1 MNDYTAN
8 LTLDQASDLL
18 KQTAGPITVITH
30 AKPDGDAAG
39 TLVALVTAL
48 NAIGKQARGIL
59 CPPVTDS
66 LQFLAQSHGIE
77 VIDDPAQ
84 FPTDTERLVI
94 VDTGAYS
101 QLGPLSETVRSLLDD
116 TLILDHHL
124 SGDVE
129 AKHRYIDATAAAAA
143 EIIAAL
149 IGKLVDRSTIGSQ
162 AQQTINDAL
171 FTGIASDTGWFRFSN
186 VTPRTHELAAELIA
200 QGVDHTGLYA
210 RLEQAER
217 PEKLKLLIRAV
228 DSLELLAEDRA
239 AVMTLNASDFAETGA
254 RPEETER
261 LIDIP
266 QQVGSVQVI
275 AMISEAQTEHGP
287 QTRVSF
293 RSKPLPDA
301 VNVAELAQ
309 TFGGGGHARAAGA
322 KIDEPIAQARPRIVA
337 ALTNAVTANPAISEH
352 EAQASDP
359 SDMV

>member
-1 MNDYTAN
+1 LNDYTAN
-8 LTLDQASDLL
+8 LTLDQAADLL
-18 KQTAGPITVITH
+18 HQCDGPITVITH

-48 NAIGKQARGIL
+48 NAIGKQTRGIL
-59 CPPVTDS
+59 CPPIASS
-66 LQFLAQSHGIE
+66 LDFLANSDTIE
-77 VIDDPAQ
+77 VIDDAAQ
-84 FPTDTERLVI
+84 FPADTQQLVI

-101 QLGPLSETVRSLLDD
+101 QLGPLADAIRPLLDR

-124 SGDVE
+124 SGGVE
-129 AKHRYIDATAAAAA
+129 AMHKYIDATAAAAA

-149 IGKLVDRSTIGSQ
+149 IDKLIGDATIDSQ
-162 AQQTINDAL
+162 AKQTINDAL

-186 VTPRTHELAAELIA
+186 VTPQTHRLAADLIA
-200 QGVDHTGLYA
+200 AGVDHTGLYA

-228 DSLELLAEDRA
+228 DSLELLADDRA
-239 AVMTLNASDFAETGA
+239 AVMTLHDADFAETGA

-275 AMISEAQTEHGP
+275 AMISEAQTDQGP

-301 VNVAELAQ
+301 VNVAELAA

-322 KIDEPIAQARPRIVA
+322 KIDEPIAQARPKIVA
-337 ALTNAVTANPAISEH
+337 ALTQAVTATATS
-352 EAQASDP
+352 
-359 SDMV
+359 

>member
-8 LTLDQASDLL
+8 LTLGQAADLL
-18 KQTAGPITVITH
+18 KQADGPITVITH

-48 NAIGKQARGIL
+48 NAIGKQTRGIL

-66 LQFLAQSHGIE
+66 LQFLAQSHAIE

-84 FPTDTERLVI
+84 FPADTAQLVI

-101 QLGPLSETVRSLLDD
+101 QLGPLTDAVRPLLDR

-124 SGDVE
+124 SGDVD
-129 AKHRYIDATAAAAA
+129 AKHKFIDATAAAAA
-143 EIIAAL
+143 EVIAAL
-149 IGKLVDRSTIGSQ
+149 IDKLVDKATIGSQ

-186 VTPRTHELAAELIA
+186 VTPRTHRLAADLIES
-200 QGVDHTGLYA
+200 GVDHTGLYA
-210 RLEQAER
+210 RLEQGER

-228 DSLELLAEDRA
+228 DSLELLADDRA
-239 AVMTLNASDFAETGA
+239 AVMTLRESDFTETGA

-275 AMISEAQTEHGP
+275 AMISEAHTERGP

-293 RSKPLPDA
+293 RSKPLADA
-301 VNVAELAQ
+301 VNVAELAA

-322 KIDEPIAQARPRIVA
+322 KIDEPIDQARPRIVA
-337 ALTNAVTANPAISEH
+337 ALTQAVTAAT
-352 EAQASDP
+352 AKA
-359 SDMV
+359 

>member
-18 KQTAGPITVITH
+18 HQCGGPITVITH

-48 NAIGKQARGIL
+48 NAIGKRTRGIL
-59 CPPVTDS
+59 CPPIASS
-66 LQFLAQSHGIE
+66 LDFLANSEHTE
-77 VIDDPAQ
+77 VIDDAAQ
-84 FPTDTERLVI
+84 FPADTKQLII

-101 QLGPLSETVRSLLDD
+101 QLGPLADAIRPLLDH

-124 SGDVE
+124 SGGIE
-129 AKHRYIDATAAAAA
+129 ATYRYIDATAAAAA

-149 IGKLVDRSTIGSQ
+149 IDKLIADATIDSH
-162 AQQTINDAL
+162 AKQTINDAL

-186 VTPRTHELAAELIA
+186 VTPQTHRLAADLIA
-200 QGVDHTGLYA
+200 AGVDHTGLYA

-228 DSLELLAEDRA
+228 DSLELLADDRA
-239 AVMTLNASDFAETGA
+239 AVMTLHAADFTETGA

-275 AMISEAQTEHGP
+275 ALISEAQTEQGP

-301 VNVAELAQ
+301 VNVAELAAN
-309 TFGGGGHARAAGA
+309 FGGGGHARAAGA
-322 KIDEPIAQARPRIVA
+322 KIDEPIAQARSKIVA
-337 ALTNAVTANPAISEH
+337 AL
-352 EAQASDP
+352 AQAVSATA
-359 SDMV
+359 SS

>member
-1 MNDYTAN
+1 MPVNDYTAN
-8 LTLDQASDLL
+8 LTLDQAADLL

-59 CPPVTDS
+59 CPPVTES
-66 LQFLAQSHGIE
+66 LEFLAQSYGIE
-77 VIDDPAQ
+77 VVDDPAQ
-84 FPTDTERLVI
+84 FPADTDQLVI

-101 QLGPLSETVRSLLDD
+101 QLGPLSDAVRPLLDR

-124 SGDVE
+124 SGDVQ

-149 IGKLVDRSTIGSQ
+149 IDKLVDKATIGSQ

-186 VTPRTHELAAELIA
+186 VTPATHRLAADLIA
-200 QGVDHTGLYA
+200 AGVDHTGLYA

-228 DSLELLAEDRA
+228 DSLELLANDRA
-239 AVMTLNASDFAETGA
+239 AVMTLHANDFAETGA
-254 RPEETER
+254 RTEETER

-275 AMISEAQTEHGP
+275 ALISEAQTERGP

-293 RSKPLPDA
+293 RSKPLPGA
-301 VNVAELAQ
+301 VNVAELAA

-322 KIDEPIAQARPRIVA
+322 KIDEPIAQARPRIVEA
-337 ALTNAVTANPAISEH
+337 MQQAINS
-352 EAQASDP
+352 
-359 SDMV
+359 VR

>member
-8 LTLDQASDLL
+8 LTLDQAADLL

-48 NAIGKQARGIL
+48 NAIGQPTRGIL

-66 LQFLAQSHGIE
+66 LDFLAQSDNIE
-77 VIDDPAQ
+77 VADEPTQ
-84 FPTDTERLVI
+84 FPADTEQLVI

-101 QLGPLSETVRSLLDD
+101 QLGPLSDVVRPLLDR

-124 SGDVE
+124 SGGVQ
-129 AKHRYIDATAAAAA
+129 AKHKYIDATAAAAA

-149 IGKLVDRSTIGSQ
+149 IDKLVDKATLDQ
-162 AQQTINDAL
+162 DAQQTINDAL

-186 VTPRTHELAAELIA
+186 VTPATHRLAADLIA
-200 QGVDHTGLYA
+200 AGVDHTGLYA

-228 DSLELLAEDRA
+228 DSLELLADDRA
-239 AVMTLNASDFAETGA
+239 AVMTLDASDFAKTGA
-254 RPEETER
+254 RTEETER

-275 AMISEAQTEHGP
+275 ALISEAQTERGP

-293 RSKPLPDA
+293 RSKPLPGA
-301 VNVAELAQ
+301 VNVAELAA

-337 ALTNAVTANPAISEH
+337 ALTQAVAAMTTG
-352 EAQASDP
+352 
-359 SDMV
+359 

>member
-8 LTLDQASDLL
+8 LTLDQAADLL
-18 KQTAGPITVITH
+18 RECDGPITVITH

-48 NAIGKQARGIL
+48 NAIGKHTRGIL
-59 CPPVTDS
+59 CPPIASS
-66 LQFLAQSHGIE
+66 LDFLASSDN
-77 VIDDPAQ
+77 IDIAEDTSGFPANTAQ
-84 FPTDTERLVI
+84 LVI

-101 QLGPLSETVRSLLDD
+101 QLGPLGDVVRPLLDN

-124 SGDVE
+124 SGDVQ
-129 AKHRYIDATAAAAA
+129 ANHKYIDTSAAAAA

-149 IGKLVDRSTIGSQ
+149 IDKLAEQGSIDAS
-162 AQQTINDAL
+162 AQTTINEAL

-186 VTPRTHELAAELIA
+186 VTPQTHRLAADLISS
-200 QGVDHTGLYA
+200 GVDHAGLYA

-228 DSLELLAEDRA
+228 DSLELLADDRA
-239 AVMTLNASDFAETGA
+239 AVMTLHAADFEETGA
-254 RPEETER
+254 RTEETER

-266 QQVGSVQVI
+266 QQVGTVQVI
-275 AMISEAQTEHGP
+275 ALISEAQTEAGP

-293 RSKPLPDA
+293 RSKPLPGA
-301 VNVAELAQ
+301 INVAELAA

-322 KIDEPIAQARPRIVA
+322 KIDEPVAQARPRIVD
-337 ALTNAVTANPAISEH
+337 ALRQAIESLPRH
-352 EAQASDP
+352 TI
-359 SDMV
+359 

>member
-1 MNDYTAN
+1 LNDYLAN
-8 LTLDQASDLL
+8 LTLDQAAQQLRDVSG
-18 KQTAGPITVITH
+18 TITVITH

-48 NAIGKQARGIL
+48 NAMGKQAHGLL
-59 CPPVTDS
+59 CPPISES
-66 LQFLAQSHGIE
+66 LEFLASSHAIRVAETGQAIPE
-77 VIDDPAQ
+77 N
-84 FPTDTERLVI
+84 TEQLVI

-101 QLGPLSETVRSLLDD
+101 QLGPLADAVRPMLDR

-124 SGDVE
+124 SGDIE
-129 AKHRYIDATAAAAA
+129 AKHKYIDATSAAAA

-149 IGKLVDRSTIGSQ
+149 IDQLIDRTSIGTQ
-162 AQQTINDAL
+162 AAQTINDAL
-171 FTGIASDTGWFRFSN
+171 FTGVASDTGWFRFSN
-186 VTPRTHELAAELIA
+186 VTPNTHRLAADLIA
-200 QGVDHTGLYA
+200 AGVDHTGLYA

-228 DSLELLAEDRA
+228 DSLELLADDRA
-239 AVMTLNASDFAETGA
+239 AVMTLHDADFLETGA

-275 AMISEAQTEHGP
+275 ALISEARTDHGP

-301 VNVAELAQ
+301 VNVATLAE

-322 KIDEPIAQARPRIVA
+322 KLDLPLSEARPRIVK
-337 ALTNAVTANPAISEH
+337 ALTEAVTAAVPG
-352 EAQASDP
+352 P
-359 SDMV
+359 SR

>member
-1 MNDYTAN
+1 MSRLTSKRILNDYTAN
-8 LTLDQASDLL
+8 LTLDQAAQLL
-18 KQTAGPITVITH
+18 KQTVGPITVITH

-59 CPPVTDS
+59 CPPIADS
-66 LQFLAQSHGIE
+66 LAFLAQSHR
-77 VIDDPAQ
+77 IDVLDDSDAFPA
-84 FPTDTERLVI
+84 DTQQLVI
-94 VDTGAYS
+94 VDTGAFS
-101 QLGPLSETVRSLLDD
+101 QLGPLAEVVRPLLDK

-124 SGDVE
+124 SGDIQ
-129 AKHRYIDATAAAAA
+129 AKDRYIDATAAAAA
-143 EIIAAL
+143 EIVAAL
-149 IGKLVDRSTIGSQ
+149 VDKLLDTATIGSQ

-186 VTPRTHELAAELIA
+186 VTPRTHRLAADLIA
-200 QGVDHTGLYA
+200 AGVDHAGLYA

-228 DSLELLAEDRA
+228 DSLELLADDRA
-239 AVMTLNASDFAETGA
+239 AVMTLQATDFAQSGA

-266 QQVGSVQVI
+266 QQVGTVQVI
-275 AMISEAQTEHGP
+275 ALISEAQTKQGP

-293 RSKPLPDA
+293 RSKPLPNA
-301 VNVAELAQ
+301 VNVAELAG

-322 KIDEPIAQARPRIVA
+322 KIDAPIDQARPRIVE
-337 ALTNAVTANPAISEH
+337 AL
-352 EAQASDP
+352 AQAVS
-359 SDMV
+359 SSAVV